1 MSGASFL
8 TFSWIVWG
16 AVTTVFVLLMIWKSL
31 VGLREDDVVILD
43 PNEARQVTEQQEVIA
58 RVERLTAW
66 AKGFG
71 YASAALLVV
80 AGGVW
85 VYRGYLAFTGGQIP

>member
-8 TFSWIVWG
+8 TFSWIAWG

-31 VGLREDDVVILD
+31 VGLREDNMVILD
-43 PNEARQVTEQQEVIA
+43 PNESKQVTEQQAIIA
-58 RVERLTAW
+58 RVQRLTAW

-71 YASAALLVV
+71 YTSAALLIV

-85 VYRGYLAFTGGQIP
+85 VYRGYLAFTGRQIP